1 MWGAPANSTRRGA
14 AGGQLIP
21 AGHRL
26 NPQSSRVTVSA
37 SWIRQFGDLAMTG
50 VVCTTRN
57 REVVADSTPND
68 GEAPVIVGMADAAMH
83 MYTAAI
89 DTLPDSGDPPFP
101 HHAGIILAGLRK
113 LQGSLSE
120 AAGRSRVTPSVIVA
134 LSGVRHRYD
143 ELMETAANGPG
154 ATLGQR
160 LYIAR
165 GRAQLATKE
174 AANGV
179 GLRKDLIQAVE
190 AEEAATEDETS
201 RIKDLIAALGG

>member
-1 MWGAPANSTRRGA
+1 MS
-14 AGGQLIP
+14 
-21 AGHRL
+21 
-26 NPQSSRVTVSA
+26 
-37 SWIRQFGDLAMTG
+37 
-50 VVCTTRN
+50 
-57 REVVADSTPND
+57 
-68 GEAPVIVGMADAAMH
+68 DAAMH
-83 MYTAAI
+83 MYSAAI
-89 DTLPDSGDPPFP
+89 DSLPDAHDPEFP
-101 HHAGIILAGLRK
+101 HRVGIILAGLRK

-143 ELMETAANGPG
+143 ELMERAANGPG

-165 GRAQLATKE
+165 GRAKLSTKE

-179 GLRKDLIQAVE
+179 GLRKDLIDAVE
-190 AEEAATEDETS
+190 AEEPATEDETS